1 MARILVET
9 DGGETTLSEKLV
21 SENLTDGDYAAKL
34 VARVGWALSDAE
46 AADRTQHVVSVRALS
61 AIPAG

>member
-21 SENLTDGDYAAKL
+21 TENLTDGDYAAKL
-34 VARVGWALSDAE
+34 VARVGWALTDAE
-46 AADRTQHVVSVRALS
+46 TADRTQGVVPVRAAL
-61 AIPAG
+61 AVPEG

>member
-21 SENLTDGDYAAKL
+21 SANLTDDDYAAKL
-34 VARVGWALSDAE
+34 VTRVGWALADAE
-46 AADRTQHVVSVRALS
+46 TAEHPERRE
-61 AIPAG
+61 

>member
-21 SENLTDGDYAAKL
+21 TENLSHGDYAAKL
-34 VARVGWALSDAE
+34 VARVEWALADAE
-46 AADRTQHVVSVRALS
+46 DEDRTQDVVPVRALS
-61 AIPAG
+61 TIPAG

>member
-1 MARILVET
+1 MARVLVET

-21 SENLTDGDYAAKL
+21 TENLMDGDYAAKL

-46 AADRTQHVVSVRALS
+46 TGDRTPEVVPVRTVTT
-61 AIPAG
+61 IPEG

>member
-21 SENLTDGDYAAKL
+21 TENLADGDYAAKL

-46 AADRTQHVVSVRALS
+46 AADCTRQVVSVRALN
-61 AIPAG
+61 ALPAG

>member
-21 SENLTDGDYAAKL
+21 TENLADDDYAGKL
-34 VARVGWALSDAE
+34 VARVGWALADAE
-46 AADRTQHVVSVRALS
+46 SADRTHGVVSVRTVT
-61 AIPAG
+61 AIPGG

>member
-21 SENLTDGDYAAKL
+21 TENLTDDDYAAKL
-34 VARVGWALSDAE
+34 VARVGWALDDAE
-46 AADRTQHVVSVRALS
+46 TADREVA
-61 AIPAG
+61 

>member
-21 SENLTDGDYAAKL
+21 TENLTDGDYAAKL
-34 VARVGWALSDAE
+34 VARVGWALADAE
-46 AADRTQHVVSVRALS
+46 TADRTQEVVLLRAVT
-61 AIPAG
+61 AIPGG

>member
-21 SENLTDGDYAAKL
+21 TENLAERDYADKL

-46 AADRTQHVVSVRALS
+46 TADRAADVVAVRAVT
-61 AIPAG
+61 AVPAG